1 MFVMQNISKRKFE
14 DCNVRKRVVITG
26 LGCVCPVGNDPET
39 AWKNILAGKSGIKP
53 VTLFDISQFKT
64 RIAAE
69 VKEFDAKALLGRKIA
84 RRYDRVSQ
92 LSIVATR
99 QAVEQSGLEI
109 TDENRDR
116 IGVLIGSG
124 IGGIMTLYENIMV
137 YRDRGPNRVSP
148 FTVPMML
155 PDSPS
160 GLVAI
165 EHGVRGP
172 NMAIVTACAT
182 GTNSI
187 GEAAEIIRRGAADVM
202 LAGSAEAAISP
213 ITFAGMGIMGAISTR
228 NDEPERASRPF
239 DAERDGFIIGEGA
252 GTVILETLEHAQA
265 RGANILAEVTGYGV
279 TNDAFHISAPSED
292 GEGAALCMQLA
303 LEDGAFNPEDIGY
316 INAHGTSTELNDKNE
331 TAAIKTTFGEQAY
344 NVPISSTKSMT
355 GHLMGAA
362 GSVEAV
368 FCVKTLQT
376 NMLPPTI
383 NYENP
388 DPDCDL
394 DYVPNHPRSAH
405 VDHIMSNSFGFG
417 GHNATLIFSRYSE

>member
-1 MFVMQNISKRKFE
+1 
-14 DCNVRKRVVITG
+14 VRKRVVITG
-26 LGCVCPVGNDPET
+26 VGCICPVGNDPEA
-39 AWKNILAGKSGIKP
+39 AWVNILAGKSGIKP
-53 VTLFDISQFKT
+53 VTLFDPSNFRT

-92 LSIVATR
+92 LSIVATQ
-99 QAVEQSGLEI
+99 QAVERSGLEI

-124 IGGIMTLYENIMV
+124 IGGITTLYENILV
-137 YRDRGPNRVSP
+137 YLERGPDRVSP

-165 EHGVRGP
+165 QYGVRGP

-187 GEAAEIIRRGAADVM
+187 GEATEMIRRGAADVM
-202 LAGSAEAAISP
+202 LAGSAESAITP

-252 GTVILETLEHAQA
+252 GTVILESLEHALA

-279 TNDAFHISAPSED
+279 NNDAFHVSAPSEN
-292 GEGAALCMQLA
+292 GEGSALCMQLA
-303 LEDGAFNPEDIGY
+303 LDDGEFQPEDIGY

-331 TAAIKTTFGEQAY
+331 TAAIKTIFGEQAY
-344 NVPISSTKSMT
+344 NIPISSTKSMT

-368 FCVKTLQT
+368 FCVQTLQT
-376 NMLPPTI
+376 NTLPPTI

-388 DPDCDL
+388 DPECDL
-394 DYVPNHPRSAH
+394 DYVPNHPRTAH
-405 VDHIMSNSFGFG
+405 VNHIMSNSFGFG

>member
-1 MFVMQNISKRKFE
+1 
-14 DCNVRKRVVITG
+14 VRKRVVITG
-26 LGCVCPVGNDPET
+26 IGCVCPVGNDAKS
-39 AWKNILAGKSGIKP
+39 AWENILAGVSGVKP
-53 VTLFDISQFKT
+53 LTLFDPSQFKT
-64 RIAAE
+64 RIVAE
-69 VKEFDAKALLGRKIA
+69 VKDFDAKALLGRRAA

-92 LSIVATR
+92 LALVAT
-99 QAVEQSGLEI
+99 QEAIEHAGLAI
-109 TDENRDR
+109 NDQNRDR
-116 IGVLIGSG
+116 VGVLIGSG
-124 IGGIMTLYENIMV
+124 VGGINTLYENMLVFIE
-137 YRDRGPNRVSP
+137 RGPSRVSP

-155 PDSPS
+155 PDSPA

-165 EHGVRGP
+165 QYGARGP

-187 GEAAEIIRRGAADVM
+187 GEATEMIRRGAADVM
-202 LAGSAEAAISP
+202 IAGSTESAINP
-213 ITFAGMGIMGAISTR
+213 ITFAGMSIMGAISTR

-252 GTVILETLEHAQA
+252 GTVILESLAFAQA

-279 TNDAFHISAPSED
+279 TNDAFHISAPSEN
-292 GEGAALCMQLA
+292 GEGSALCMQLA
-303 LEDGAFNPEDIGY
+303 LDDAGFEPDVGATTIGY

-331 TAAIKTTFGEQAY
+331 TTAVKTVFGEQAFTI
-344 NVPISSTKSMT
+344 PISSTKSMT

-368 FCVKTLQT
+368 FCVQTLQSD
-376 NMLPPTI
+376 MLPPTI

-388 DPDCDL
+388 DPECDL
-394 DYVPNHPRSAH
+394 DYIPNQARPAH

-417 GHNATLIFSRYSE
+417 GHNATLIFSRFSE

>member
-1 MFVMQNISKRKFE
+1 MGLTISKRKFE
-14 DCNVRKRVVITG
+14 EKSVRKRVVITG
-26 LGCVCPVGNDPET
+26 IGTVCPVGNDTAT
-39 AWKNILAGKSGIKP
+39 AWRNILAGVSGVKP
-53 VTLFDISQFKT
+53 VTLFDPSQFKT
-64 RIAAE
+64 KIVAE
-69 VKEFDAKALLGRKIA
+69 VKDFDAKALLGRQAA

-92 LSIVATR
+92 LSLVAT
-99 QAVEQSGLEI
+99 QEAIEHAGLVI
-109 TDENRDR
+109 NDQNRDR
-116 IGVLIGSG
+116 VGVLIGSG
-124 IGGIMTLYENIMV
+124 IGGINTLYENILV
-137 YRDRGPNRVSP
+137 YLERGPSRVSP

-165 EHGVRGP
+165 EYGARGP

-187 GEAAEIIRRGAADVM
+187 GEAAEMIRRGAADVM
-202 LAGSAEAAISP
+202 LAGSSESAINP

-252 GTVILETLEHAQA
+252 GTVVLESLEFAQA
-265 RGANILAEVTGYGV
+265 RGAKILAEVTGYGV
-279 TNDAFHISAPSED
+279 TNDAFHISAPSEN
-292 GEGAALCMQLA
+292 GEGSALCMQLA
-303 LEDGAFNPEDIGY
+303 LEDGGFSPDDINY
-316 INAHGTSTELNDKNE
+316 INAHGTSTMLNDKNE
-331 TAAIKTTFGEQAY
+331 TIAIKTIFGKQAY
-344 NVPISSTKSMT
+344 KTPISSTKSMT

-368 FCVKTLQT
+368 FCVKIFETDI
-376 NMLPPTI
+376 LPPTI

-388 DPDCDL
+388 DPECDL
-394 DYVPNHPRSAH
+394 DYIPNQARAAH

>member
-1 MFVMQNISKRKFE
+1 M
-14 DCNVRKRVVITG
+14 RKRVVITG
-26 LGCVCPVGNDPET
+26 IGCVCPVGNDADS
-39 AWKNILAGKSGIKP
+39 AWVNILAGVSGVKAIS
-53 VTLFDISQFKT
+53 LFDSSQLKT

-69 VKEFDAKALLGRKIA
+69 VKDFDAKALLGRRAA

-92 LSIVATR
+92 LSVVAT
-99 QAVEQSGLEI
+99 QEAVEQSGLEI
-109 TDENRDR
+109 SDEIRDR
-116 IGVLIGSG
+116 VGVLIGSG
-124 IGGIMTLYENIMV
+124 IGGINTLYENILV
-137 YRDRGPNRVSP
+137 FLERGPSRVSP

-165 EHGVRGP
+165 HYGARGP

-187 GEAAEIIRRGAADVM
+187 GEAAEMIRRGAADVM
-202 LAGSAEAAISP
+202 LAGSTESAFTP
-213 ITFAGMGIMGAISTR
+213 ITFAGMGAMGAISTR

-252 GTVILETLEHAQA
+252 GTVVLESLEFAQV
-265 RGANILAEVTGYGV
+265 RGADILAEVTGYGV

-292 GEGAALCMQLA
+292 GEGAALCMQIA
-303 LEDGAFNPEDIGY
+303 LDDGGFEPESIGY

-331 TAAIKTTFGEQAY
+331 TAAIKTVFGEAAY
-344 NVPISSTKSMT
+344 KIPVSSTKSMT
-355 GHLMGAA
+355 GHLMGGA

-368 FCVKTLQT
+368 FCVQVLL
-376 NMLPPTI
+376 NDMLPPTI

-388 DPDCDL
+388 DPACDL
-394 DYVPNHPRSAH
+394 DYVPNQARPAH

>member
-1 MFVMQNISKRKFE
+1 M
-14 DCNVRKRVVITG
+14 RKRVVITG
-26 LGCVCPVGNDPET
+26 IGCVCPVGNDADS
-39 AWKNILAGKSGIKP
+39 AWSNLLAGKSGVKT
-53 VTLFDISQFKT
+53 VSLFDTSQFKT

-69 VKEFDAKALLGRKIA
+69 VKDFDAKALLGQREA
-84 RRYDRVSQ
+84 RRYDRVSL
-92 LSIVATR
+92 LSIVATQ
-99 QAVEQSGLEI
+99 QAVEQAGLEI
-109 TDENRDR
+109 TDENRNR
-116 IGVLIGSG
+116 VGVLIGSG
-124 IGGIMTLYENIMV
+124 IGGINTLYENLLV
-137 YRDRGPNRVSP
+137 YIERGPSRVSP

-165 EHGVRGP
+165 HHGARGP

-187 GEAAEIIRRGAADVM
+187 GEAAEMIRRGAADVM
-202 LAGSAEAAISP
+202 LAGSSEAAISP

-239 DAERDGFIIGEGA
+239 DADRDGFIIGEGA
-252 GTVILETLEHAQA
+252 GTVVLESLEFAQA
-265 RGANILAEVTGYGV
+265 RGAHILAEITGYGV
-279 TNDAFHISAPSED
+279 TNDAFHISAPSEN
-292 GEGAALCMQLA
+292 GEGSALCMQIA
-303 LEDGAFNPEDIGY
+303 LDDAGLESDEIGY

-331 TAAIKTTFGEQAY
+331 TAAIKTIFGEAAY
-344 NVPISSTKSMT
+344 KTPVSSTKSMT

-368 FCVKTLQT
+368 FCVQALQ
-376 NMLPPTI
+376 NDMLPPTI

-388 DPDCDL
+388 DPECDL
-394 DYVPNHPRSAH
+394 DYVPNQARPAH

-417 GHNATLIFSRYSE
+417 GHNATLIFSRYAE